1 LDGVA
6 LFADDESPQVEEGFL
21 VWIDLAASKAKRF
34 DGHLSIG
41 LHEEADD
48 LLIDTSELPLR
59 N

>member
-1 LDGVA
+1 VNRP
-6 LFADDESPQVEEGFL
+6 EHEEGLL

-48 LLIDTSELPLR
+48 LLIDTSELPFR

>member
-1 LDGVA
+1 MYRPGH
-6 LFADDESPQVEEGFL
+6 EEGLL
-21 VWIDLAASKAKRF
+21 VWIDLVASKAKRF

-48 LLIDTSELPLR
+48 LLIDTSELPFR